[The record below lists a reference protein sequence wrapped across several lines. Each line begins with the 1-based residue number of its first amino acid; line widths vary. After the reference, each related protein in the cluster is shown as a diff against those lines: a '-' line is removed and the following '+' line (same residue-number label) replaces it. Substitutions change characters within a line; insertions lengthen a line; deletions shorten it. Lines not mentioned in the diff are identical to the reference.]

1 MKKILAIGFWLLAV
15 SGWAQSVEFWYQ
27 GEKVEAGGTV
37 SVAAE
42 EDMFGEMSC
51 ETNPSTAP
59 WDGLVLR
66 CAEPLDGTVTAQL
79 QIVSNTL
86 NAAMMQWCMGGE
98 CTLVGSKTMLT
109 KTFNASEKVQVLF
122 DATNITGDGELL
134 ARLEV
139 TYKESKEMVYISL
152 ICGEPAKTLSPSL
165 PRNGEGVSPIM
176 GGQKGGLYDLSGRK
190 ISNLQSQTSNLP
202 KGIYIKN
209 GKKVMIK

>member
-1 MKKILAIGFWLLAV
+1 MKKILAIGFWLLAIG
-15 SGWAQSVEFWYQ
+15 GWAQSLEFWYQ
-27 GEKVEAGGTV
+27 GEKVEAGATV
-37 SVAAE
+37 SVVAA

-51 ETNPSTAP
+51 ETNPSMAP

-86 NAAMMQWCMGGE
+86 NASMMQWCMGGE

-109 KTFNASEKVQVLF
+109 KTFNANERVQVLF
-122 DATNITGDGELL
+122 DATNITGDGLL
-134 ARLEV
+134 VAKLEV
-139 TYKESKEMVYISL
+139 TYKDCKQEVYIEFAS
-152 ICGEPAKTLSPSL
+152 GEPS
-165 PRNGEGVSPIM
+165 GVISQESRVESQESI
-176 GGQKGGLYDLSGRK
+176 YDLSGRK
-190 ISNLQSQTSNLP
+190 ISNLKSQTSNLP

>member
-15 SGWAQSVEFWYQ
+15 SGWAQSLEFWYQ

-66 CAEPLDGTVTAQL
+66 CAEPLDGTVTAEL
-79 QIVSNTL
+79 QILTHTL

-134 ARLEV
+134 AKLEV
-139 TYKESKEMVYISL
+139 TYKDCKQEVYIEFV
-152 ICGEPAKTLSPSL
+152 CGEPS
-165 PRNGEGVSPIM
+165 GVISQESRAERQESI
-176 GGQKGGLYDLSGRK
+176 YDLSGRK
-190 ISNLQSQTSNLP
+190 ISNLKSQTSNLP